1 MVIKAVTQLLR
12 DVAWGELDVLII
24 DTPPG
29 TGDVQLTIS
38 QKIDVSGA
46 LIITTPQE
54 LSLLDVKRGINMFR
68 KVNLP
73 ILGLIENM
81 SYYICNECK
90 KKHYIFGKKSSLEL
104 ASNFDLEVLG
114 DLPISEDLIRKY
126 DIQHPII
133 KQKQDDVIFK
143 SFFDISQK
151 IMKKIKPIEQIAD
164 ELGLGKESIELY
176 GNYKAKIPLENIDKS
191 KKSKLVVVTAIT
203 PTPLGEGKSTTAIGL
218 TQGLGKINKNVG
230 SWIVEGIGEDFCPPL
245 LDTSLIDHAYSISDF
260 EAIELEGTAVITSDN
275 MKSSIGTAVFS

>member
-1 MVIKAVTQLLR
+1 MSIGYLIPEETANVWRGPMVIKAITQLLK
-12 DVAWGELDVLII
+12 DVAWGELDILII

-81 SYYICNECK
+81 SYFICNECE
-90 KKHYIFGKKSSLEL
+90 KKHYIFGKQSSLKL
-104 ASNFDLEVLG
+104 ANKFDLEVLG
-114 DLPISEDLIRKY
+114 ELPISEDLIKKY
-126 DIQHPII
+126 DIQHLMI
-133 KQKQDDVIFK
+133 KQKKDDVIFK

-151 IMKKIKPIEQIAD
+151 ILKKIK
-164 ELGLGKESIELY
+164 
-176 GNYKAKIPLENIDKS
+176 
-191 KKSKLVVVTAIT
+191 T
-203 PTPLGEGKSTTAIGL
+203 
-218 TQGLGKINKNVG
+218 
-230 SWIVEGIGEDFCPPL
+230 
-245 LDTSLIDHAYSISDF
+245 
-260 EAIELEGTAVITSDN
+260 
-275 MKSSIGTAVFS
+275 

>member
-1 MVIKAVTQLLR
+1 MSIGYLIPEETANIWRGPMVIKAITQLLK
-12 DVAWGELDVLII
+12 DVAWGELDILII

-54 LSLLDVKRGINMFR
+54 LSLLDVKRGINMFK

-81 SYYICNECK
+81 SYYICNECE
-90 KKHYIFGKKSSLEL
+90 KKHYIFGKKSSFKL
-104 ASNFDLEVLG
+104 ANNFDLEVLG
-114 DLPISEDLIRKY
+114 ELPLSEDLVKKY

-133 KQKQDDVIFK
+133 KQKKDDVIFK

-151 IMKKIKPIEQIAD
+151 ILKKIK
-164 ELGLGKESIELY
+164 
-176 GNYKAKIPLENIDKS
+176 
-191 KKSKLVVVTAIT
+191 T
-203 PTPLGEGKSTTAIGL
+203 
-218 TQGLGKINKNVG
+218 
-230 SWIVEGIGEDFCPPL
+230 
-245 LDTSLIDHAYSISDF
+245 
-260 EAIELEGTAVITSDN
+260 
-275 MKSSIGTAVFS
+275 